1 MRKHLRTTTLAATAL
16 LAALSLTACNADDI
30 TDNGKKAGESAPAAS
45 EGNTAAPKTGQD
57 TEGAA
62 KGASEG
68 SSEGAAKGSSEGNSS
83 GTSNSSAGNASAK
96 GGGNGGGSTS
106 KTPVTCT
113 GANTKVTVTQV
124 SRPINHLLLT
134 ATNTGTAPC
143 FAYYAPGL
151 RFDNAQAAFPVL
163 ESSKPQAVVTL
174 APGQSGYAA
183 IGLAGEPDGQEQHK
197 SNHLTVYFTGR
208 ANQGSVGSPAE
219 LTLPAGTTWADNGFV
234 TYWQADMADALT
246 Y

>member
-16 LAALSLTACNADDI
+16 LAALSLTACNADDV

-45 EGNTAAPKTGQD
+45 ESNTGAPKTDQD
-57 TEGAA
+57 TEGA

-68 SSEGAAKGSSEGNSS
+68 SSEGAAKGSSEGNSN
-83 GTSNSSAGNASAK
+83 GTSNSSAGNASSK

-106 KTPVTCT
+106 KSPVTCT

-151 RFDNAQAAFPVL
+151 RFDNAQSAFPVL

-197 SNHLTVYFTGR
+197 SNHLSVYFTGR

-234 TYWQADMADALT
+234 TYWQADMEDALT
-246 Y
+246 F

>member
-16 LAALSLTACNADDI
+16 LAALSLTACNADDV

-45 EGNTAAPKTGQD
+45 ENNTTAPKTDQD
-57 TEGAA
+57 TEGA

-68 SSEGAAKGSSEGNSS
+68 SSQGAAKGSTEGTSN
-83 GTSNSSAGNASAK
+83 GASNSSAGNASSK

-106 KTPVTCT
+106 KNPVTCT
-113 GANTKVTVTQV
+113 GANTRVTVTQV

-151 RFDNAQAAFPVL
+151 RFDDAQAAFPVL

-174 APGQSGYAA
+174 APGQSGYAS

-197 SNHLTVYFTGR
+197 SSHLTVYFTGR